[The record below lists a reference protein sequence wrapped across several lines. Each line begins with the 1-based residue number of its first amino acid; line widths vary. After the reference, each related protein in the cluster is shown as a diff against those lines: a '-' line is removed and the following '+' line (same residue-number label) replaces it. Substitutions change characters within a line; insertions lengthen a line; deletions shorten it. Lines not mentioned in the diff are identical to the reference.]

1 MTCILFTS
9 RFFFHDRCE
18 QDFHDNMVPMPM
30 AMYPIN
36 NTSRKFKES
45 ATKVDRVILKDV
57 VSLCMSM
64 KRCVARGSGIL
75 NTGKRLEGFFFVDR
89 SASFGNFET
98 LLHFPEEKES
108 QSGTHAIQKQSV
120 K

>member
-1 MTCILFTS
+1 MTCTLFTS
-9 RFFFHDRCE
+9 RFFHDRYE

-45 ATKVDRVILKDV
+45 ATKVDRMILKDV

-75 NTGKRLEGFFFVDR
+75 NTGKRLEGFFFVDW